1 MDWLVVLVDRVSWSV
16 YQIISQVGGNA
27 IALAVAWAL
36 AGALASMV
44 ERLILRH
51 RARHAGTRML
61 STIVGL
67 TLSWVIGWAVGWIV
81 GWTIGSTASG
91 VMGEVPAGI
100 EEWHILRGEIYS
112 DSRWMLASVVGWSVG
127 LALPGIRKR
136 LTRQAICDTGSWI
149 AVMIAVGVWGI
160 ALSLGLD
167 LGSFVGFLVDSTSLV
182 ALMGL
187 LIGWSAVGVLAGG
200 LLLWIL
206 RSPTVET

>member
-1 MDWLVVLVDRVSWSV
+1 
-16 YQIISQVGGNA
+16 
-27 IALAVAWAL
+27 
-36 AGALASMV
+36 MV
-44 ERLILRH
+44 ERLILQR

-67 TLSWVIGWAVGWIV
+67 TLSWAIGWAVGWIV
-81 GWTIGSTASG
+81 GWTIGSAASG
-91 VMGEVPAGI
+91 VMGQVPAGI

-127 LALPGIRKR
+127 LALPGMRKQ
-136 LTRQAICDTGSWI
+136 LTRQVICDTGRWI
-149 AVMIAVGVWGI
+149 AVMIAVGVCGI

-167 LGSFVGFLVDSTSLV
+167 LGSFVGFLVDSTPLV

-187 LIGWSAVGVLAGG
+187 LIGWFAVGVIAGS

-206 RSPTVET
+206 RSPTMETYLEHN

>member
-1 MDWLVVLVDRVSWSV
+1 MNWTVR
-16 YQIISQVGGNA
+16 QIMSQVGSSA
-27 IALAVAWAL
+27 VVLAAAWTG
-36 AGALASMV
+36 AGALVRMV
-44 ERLILRH
+44 ERLILQR

-67 TLSWVIGWAVGWIV
+67 TLSWAIGWAVGWIV
-81 GWTIGSTASG
+81 GWTIGSAASG

-100 EEWHILRGEIYS
+100 EEWHSLRGEIYS

-136 LTRQAICDTGSWI
+136 LTRQAICDTGWWI
-149 AVMIAVGVWGI
+149 AVMIAVGVCGI

-167 LGSFVGFLVDSTSLV
+167 LGSFVGFLVDSTPLV

-187 LIGWSAVGVLAGG
+187 LIGWCAVGGLAGG

-206 RSPTVET
+206 RSPTMETYLEHN